1 MPVPAPV
8 RLVHDLRRT
17 AAREFVEAGVS
28 EDRIMRLCGWKTR
41 VMFDRYN
48 ITNQEDL
55 NEAVAP
61 VDRHRQVNGKQ
72 AANKR
77 QTSGKQ
83 AG

>member
-1 MPVPAPV
+1 MPVPAAV

-28 EDRIMRLCGWKTR
+28 EGRLMRLCGWKTR

-48 ITNQEDL
+48 IANQEDL

-61 VDRHRQVNGKQ
+61 VDRHRQINGKH
-72 AANKR
+72 AAN
-77 QTSGKQ
+77 TLVE
-83 AG
+83 AGLAQ